1 MSIEQQVEVLN
12 GITQIMHD
20 SARGQC
26 EEMRCEFE
34 YEVYEGGWSVG
45 SKYSFVRN
53 GLSVSE
59 FLDDP
64 EDRASGLVHRL
75 HELMK
80 SNTGGDWKSFVLA
93 VDPSGKAKTNF
104 TY

>member
-1 MSIEQQVEVLN
+1 MTIEKQLEVLN

-20 SARGQC
+20 SSHGKY
-26 EEMRCEFE
+26 EEMRCEFDH
-34 YEVYEGGWSVG
+34 EVYEGGWSVG

-53 GLSVSE
+53 GLAVSE
-59 FLDDP
+59 LLDDP
-64 EDRASGLVHRL
+64 ADRASDLVHQL

-80 SNTGGDWKSFVLA
+80 SHPGGDWKSFTLA

-104 TY
+104 T

>member
-1 MSIEQQVEVLN
+1 MSIEQQVNVLN
-12 GITQIMHD
+12 EITQIMHD
-20 SARGQC
+20 SARGWY
-26 EEMRCEFE
+26 EEMRCEFD
-34 YEVYEGGWSVG
+34 YEVYDGGWSVG

-53 GLSVSE
+53 GVPVSE
-59 FLDDP
+59 LLDDP
-64 EDRASGLVHRL
+64 RDKISDLVHQL

-80 SNTGGDWKSFVLA
+80 FHTGGDWKSFVLA

>member
-20 SARGQC
+20 SAHGKY

-34 YEVYEGGWSVG
+34 HGVYPGRWSVG

-59 FLDDP
+59 LLDDP
-64 EDRASGLVHRL
+64 QDRASDLVHQL

-80 SNTGGDWKSFVLA
+80 SHTGGDWKSFVLA
-93 VDPSGKAKTNF
+93 VDPSGNAKTNF
-104 TY
+104 AY

>member
-20 SARGQC
+20 SARGQY
-26 EEMRCEFE
+26 EEMRCEFD
-34 YEVYEGGWSVG
+34 YEVYDGGWSVG
-45 SKYSFVRN
+45 AKYSFVRN

-59 FLDDP
+59 LLDDP
-64 EDRASGLVHRL
+64 EDRASGLVHQL

-80 SNTGGDWKSFVLA
+80 SHTGGDWKRFVLA

-104 TY
+104 DY

>member
-12 GITQIMHD
+12 ALTQIMHD
-20 SARGQC
+20 SACGQY

-34 YEVYEGGWSVG
+34 YEIYDGGWSVG
-45 SKYSFVRN
+45 SKYSFVRD

-64 EDRASGLVHRL
+64 EDRASGLVHEL

-80 SNTGGDWKSFVLA
+80 SHTGGDWKKFVLSIEP
-93 VDPSGKAKTNF
+93 DGKASTKF

>member
-12 GITQIMHD
+12 AITQIMHD
-20 SARGQC
+20 SAQGHY

-34 YEVYEGGWSVG
+34 YEAYEGGWSVG
-45 SKYSFVRN
+45 SKYSFIRN
-53 GLSVSE
+53 GLKVSE
-59 FLDDP
+59 LLDDP
-64 EDRASGLVHRL
+64 EDRASSLVHQL

-80 SNTGGDWKSFVLA
+80 VHTGGDWKSFVLA
-93 VDPSGKAKTNF
+93 IDPSGKAKTNF

>member
-1 MSIEQQVEVLN
+1 MNIEQQVAVLN
-12 GITQIMHD
+12 QITQIMHN
-20 SARGQC
+20 SADGEY

-34 YEVYEGGWSVG
+34 HEVYTGGWSVG
-45 SKYSFVRN
+45 SKFSFARN

-59 FLDDP
+59 LLDDP
-64 EDRASGLVHRL
+64 RDIISELIHQL

-80 SNTGGDWKSFVLA
+80 AHTGGDWKSFVLT
-93 VDPSGKAKTNF
+93 VDAAGRAHTKF